1 MGEGNPRGG
10 RARVVPLPQAPTPPP
25 TRFDQ
30 VDDGSGNA
38 AAFPCSPVPRQDE
51 QNFFFRIIGRRIFPV
66 SPGDGGEMESDGAIG
81 KAGLPEEKF
90 SEGEGGV

>member
-1 MGEGNPRGG
+1 MGEGNPFGW
-10 RARVVPLPQAPTPPP
+10 RARGVPLPQAPTPPP

>member
-1 MGEGNPRGG
+1 MAGAQGAFPSPKPP
-10 RARVVPLPQAPTPPP
+10 PLPQRALI
-25 TRFDQ
+25 RWMEHC
-30 VDDGSGNA
+30 GNA